1 LNDDLNTEI
10 SNYNMYLDDMNA
22 EIEFEI
28 GQQGKAEERLF
39 QMYGV
44 TRAEEIRMEDLA
56 RKDAELQAQMEQAAS
71 KQEYDMY
78 KDERDYNLKLAQTI
92 SEQDYKNRQ
101 LDIQNRPKASDYLKF
116 EVPNEDGSVST
127 VYRNPLTGQEM
138 SSSQVF
144 GNTPSTTSGRDAP
157 FSQYLSSFSPAGQ
170 ALLTVPDGTV
180 IPTRLGEVSPQNASV
195 RGKECAEY
203 VNDAY
208 AGLLPR
214 KLGSTYDSKLAVCNE
229 ATG

>member
-1 LNDDLNTEI
+1 
-10 SNYNMYLDDMNA
+10 MNA